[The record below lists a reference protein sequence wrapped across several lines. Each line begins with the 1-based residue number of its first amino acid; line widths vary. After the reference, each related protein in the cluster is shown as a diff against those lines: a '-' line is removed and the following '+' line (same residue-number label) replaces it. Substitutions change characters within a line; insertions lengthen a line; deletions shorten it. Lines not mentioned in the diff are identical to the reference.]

1 MPDTFG
7 GLQPSE
13 RTHSGRDSQA
23 AEDRRRDVRLKGI
36 YRMAEGK
43 KAAISE
49 ILEDPKAGRLDFLH
63 ARELAYSI
71 SGEMA
76 ILEKLV
82 GEAQQRYKS
91 SREAEVR
98 VRSAL
103 IAGVGLWIQRKY
115 AEAAAALEPAGDDA
129 EGAYFLGL
137 CRLETKEYAGAIKS
151 FRRAAQAGQDAF
163 VCGMAEAEA
172 LRRAGNREEALAKIR
187 AFQKS
192 HDGQA
197 ELHYQ
202 KGRCFEESADYES
215 AMEAYERAVELDP
228 QHVGALFRL
237 GYWNDLRGNDERAL
251 DYYEKAAQV
260 RPLHTNVLM
269 NLGVLYE
276 DRGEY
281 ERAARTFARVTAG
294 NAEEPRAR
302 LYRADAEASLNMFY
316 DEAVERRQHRTAVML
331 RVPLSEFEL
340 SARCRACL
348 EKMNIRTLGD
358 LARMTET
365 EIGNSK
371 NFGETSLKELR
382 DLLESKGLRFGM
394 GRADAAARPA
404 AIASPELSDAL
415 TRSIGEMDLSVR
427 SLKCARTLGIET
439 IGDLV
444 QKTDKDLLAC
454 PNFGQTSLNEV
465 KQKLASYGL
474 SLKTRD

>member
-1 MPDTFG
+1 MTD
-7 GLQPSE
+7 
-13 RTHSGRDSQA
+13 A
-23 AEDRRRDVRLKGI
+23 
-36 YRMAEGK
+36 K

-71 SGEMA
+71 PGEMA

-82 GEAQQRYKS
+82 DEVQQRYKTS
-91 SREAEVR
+91 HAPDVR

-103 IAGVGLWIQRKY
+103 IAGIGLWIQRKY
-115 AEAAAALEPAGDDA
+115 AEAAAALEPVKDDA

-137 CRLETKEYAGAIKS
+137 CRTEMKEYAEAIKS
-151 FRRAAQAGQDAF
+151 FHRAAQAGQDAF

-172 LRRAGNREEALAKIR
+172 LRCAGNREEALAKIR

-192 HDGQA
+192 HDAQA

-202 KGRCFEESADYES
+202 KGRCIEETADYEA

-237 GYWNDLRGNDERAL
+237 GYWNDLRGNDDLAL
-251 DYYEKAAQV
+251 DYYEKAAAI
-260 RPLHTNVLM
+260 RPLHTNALL

-276 DRGEY
+276 DRGDY
-281 ERAARTFARVTAG
+281 ERAARTFARVKAG
-294 NAEEPRAR
+294 NPEEPRAR
-302 LYRADAEASLNMFY
+302 LYTEDAEASLNMFY
-316 DEAVERRQHRTAVML
+316 DEAVERRQHRTAAML

-348 EKMNIRTLGD
+348 EKMNIRSLGD
-358 LARMTET
+358 LARLTEA

-371 NFGETSLKELR
+371 NFGETSLAELR
-382 DLLESKGLRFGM
+382 GLLESKGLHFGM
-394 GRADAAARPA
+394 GRPESESAPA
-404 AIASPELSDAL
+404 AIASPELADAL
-415 TRSIGEMDLSVR
+415 SRSIEEMDLSVR

-439 IGDLV
+439 VGDLI
-444 QKTDKDLLAC
+444 QKSEKDLLAC

-474 SLKTRD
+474 SLKSRE

>member
-1 MPDTFG
+1 
-7 GLQPSE
+7 
-13 RTHSGRDSQA
+13 
-23 AEDRRRDVRLKGI
+23 
-36 YRMAEGK
+36 MAEGK

-82 GEAQQRYKS
+82 AEAQQRYKTS
-91 SREAEVR
+91 HAPEVR
-98 VRSAL
+98 LRSAL

-115 AEAAAALEPAGDDA
+115 AEAAAALEPVSDDVD
-129 EGAYFLGL
+129 GAYFLGL
-137 CRLETKEYAGAIKS
+137 CRMETKDYAGAVKS
-151 FRRAAQAGQDAF
+151 FHRAAQAGQDAF

-172 LRRAGNREEALAKIR
+172 LRCAGNREEALAKIR
-187 AFQKS
+187 AFQKT
-192 HDGQA
+192 HDAQA

-202 KGRCFEESADYES
+202 KGRCFEETADYES

-237 GYWNDLRGNDERAL
+237 GYWNDLRGNDDLAL
-251 DYYEKAAQV
+251 DYYEKAAEI
-260 RPLHTNVLM
+260 RPLHTNALL
-269 NLGVLYE
+269 NLGILYE
-276 DRGEY
+276 DRGDY
-281 ERAARTFARVTAG
+281 ERAVRTFARVKAG
-294 NAEEPRAR
+294 NADEPRAR
-302 LYRADAEASLNMFY
+302 LYAQDAEASLNMFY
-316 DEAVERRQHRTAVML
+316 DEAVERRQHRTAAML

-358 LARMTET
+358 LARLTET

-371 NFGETSLKELR
+371 NFGETSLAELR
-382 DLLESKGLRFGM
+382 GLLESKGLHFGM
-394 GRADAAARPA
+394 GRADAAPTPA
-404 AIASPELSDAL
+404 AIASPELADAL
-415 TRSIGEMDLSVR
+415 SRPIDEMELSVR

-439 IGDLV
+439 VGDLI
-444 QKTDKDLLAC
+444 QKSEKDLLAC

-465 KQKLASYGL
+465 KQKLAGYGL
-474 SLKTRD
+474 SLKARD

>member
-1 MPDTFG
+1 
-7 GLQPSE
+7 
-13 RTHSGRDSQA
+13 
-23 AEDRRRDVRLKGI
+23 
-36 YRMAEGK
+36 MAEGK

-49 ILEDPKAGRLDFLH
+49 ILEDPKAGRLDFFH

-71 SGEMA
+71 PGEMA

-82 GEAQQRYKS
+82 GEAQERYKT
-91 SREAEVR
+91 SRAPEAR
-98 VRSAL
+98 ARSAL

-115 AEAAAALEPAGDDA
+115 AEAAAALEAVSDDA

-137 CRLETKEYAGAIKS
+137 CRLETKDCAGAIKS

-172 LRRAGNREEALAKIR
+172 LRGSGNREEALAKIR

-192 HDGQA
+192 HDAHA

-202 KGRCFEESADYES
+202 KGRCFEEAAEYEP

-237 GYWNDLRGNDERAL
+237 GFWNDLRGNDDLAL
-251 DYYEKAAQV
+251 GYYEKAAEI
-260 RPLHTNVLM
+260 RPLHTNVLL
-269 NLGVLYE
+269 NLGILYE
-276 DRGEY
+276 DRGDY
-281 ERAARTFARVTAG
+281 ELAARAFARVRAG
-294 NAEEPRAR
+294 NPDEPRAR
-302 LYRADAEASLNMFY
+302 LYAQDAEASLNMFY
-316 DEAVERRQHRTAVML
+316 DEAVERRQYRTAVML

-371 NFGETSLKELR
+371 NFGETSLSELR
-382 DLLESKGLRFGM
+382 GLLESKGLHFGM
-394 GRADAAARPA
+394 GRPDMAPTPA
-404 AIASPELSDAL
+404 AIASPELADAFA
-415 TRSIGEMDLSVR
+415 RPIDEMELSVR
-427 SLKCARTLGIET
+427 SLKCARSLGLET
-439 IGDLV
+439 VGDLIL
-444 QKTDKDLLAC
+444 KSEKDLLAC
-454 PNFGQTSLNEV
+454 PNFGQTSLNEI

-474 SLKTRD
+474 SLKSRD

>member
-1 MPDTFG
+1 
-7 GLQPSE
+7 
-13 RTHSGRDSQA
+13 
-23 AEDRRRDVRLKGI
+23 
-36 YRMAEGK
+36 MAEAK

-71 SGEMA
+71 PGEMA

-91 SREAEVR
+91 SHAADVR

-103 IAGVGLWIQRKY
+103 VAGVGLWIQRKY
-115 AEAAAALEPAGDDA
+115 AEAVAALEPVSDDA
-129 EGAYFLGL
+129 DGAYFLGL
-137 CRLETKEYAGAIKS
+137 CRIETKDYAGAIKN
-151 FRRAAQAGQDAF
+151 FHRAAQAGQDAF

-172 LRRAGNREEALAKIR
+172 LRLAGNREEALAKIR
-187 AFQKS
+187 AFQKT
-192 HDGQA
+192 HDAQA

-202 KGRCFEESADYES
+202 KGRCFEETADHES

-237 GYWNDLRGNDERAL
+237 GYWNDLRGNDDLAL
-251 DYYEKAAQV
+251 DYYEKAAEI
-260 RPLHTNVLM
+260 RPLHTNALL

-281 ERAARTFARVTAG
+281 ERAARTFARVVAG
-294 NAEEPRAR
+294 NAQEPRAR
-302 LYRADAEASLNMFY
+302 LYAQDAEASLNMFY
-316 DEAVERRQHRTAVML
+316 DEAVERRQHRTAAML

-358 LARMTET
+358 LARLTEM
-365 EIGNSK
+365 EISNSK
-371 NFGETSLKELR
+371 NFGETSLAELR
-382 DLLESKGLRFGM
+382 GLLESKGLHFGM
-394 GRADAAARPA
+394 GRPDAAPSPA

-415 TRSIGEMDLSVR
+415 TRSIDEMELSVR

-439 IGDLV
+439 VGDLI
-444 QKTDKDLLAC
+444 QKTEKDLLAC

-474 SLKTRD
+474 SLKARE